1 MAREEM
7 TSSEIL
13 LYDSGE
19 HREYVRVLFQ
29 DETFWLTQSGM
40 AELFDCTPEN
50 ILQHLKNIYLEEELA
65 KEATAK
71 KILVVRQEGS
81 RSVRRELEHYNLDAI
96 IAPRQFFRKE
106 AQA

>member
-1 MAREEM
+1 M

-71 KILVVRQEGS
+71 KILVVRQAGCRWS
-81 RSVRRELEHYNLDAI
+81 ARCIVKVLTRR
-96 IAPRQFFRKE
+96 RKHDRTL
-106 AQA
+106 